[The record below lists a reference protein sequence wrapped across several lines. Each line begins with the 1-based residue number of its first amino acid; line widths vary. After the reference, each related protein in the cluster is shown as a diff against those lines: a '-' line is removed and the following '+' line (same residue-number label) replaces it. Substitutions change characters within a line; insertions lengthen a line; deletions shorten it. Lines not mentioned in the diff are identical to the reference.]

1 MTFPIDMQTEWS
13 RIPTVR
19 DVHDLQPVSLVV
31 LAELDSD
38 IRERL
43 MKFRLAC
50 SHFDGDNESVI
61 RAAVTVILSVA
72 ACLADVKRTPNQRDI
87 SISSFCSAAFDA
99 AEWVAYER

>member
-1 MTFPIDMQTEWS
+1 MQTEWS
-13 RIPTVR
+13 RIPTVS

-31 LAELDSD
+31 LAELESD

>member
-1 MTFPIDMQTEWS
+1 MTFPIDMNMEWT

-19 DVHDLQPVSLVV
+19 DVHDSPPDSLIL

-61 RAAVTVILSVA
+61 RSAVTVILSIA
-72 ACLADVKRTPNQRDI
+72 ATLADVRRTPSQRDI